1 MFKVFIK
8 LDWIKWL
15 GGSLMV
21 GAMCGCLSSKSQV
34 SQTKVAFE
42 TIDSNVPSDPHIE
55 GIVQG
60 NKDRLGKE
68 MTEVIGVAAMVL
80 NNNSGR
86 VESVLG
92 NFVADLMF
100 TQSTQ
105 RFGSPVDL
113 ALINARG
120 GLRVPLS
127 KGEITVGDV
136 FELLPFDNDVWILKL
151 TGEETQMLFDHCAE
165 IKRMA
170 ISGGKYEIKETSAIN
185 IQIGGSEFDSTK
197 SYILAIP
204 DFLAKGGDGFEFL
217 PQAKVLAKLN
227 YLARDMIINHI
238 RKLNQ
243 ANVPIEARLDG
254 RVIEQP

>member
-1 MFKVFIK
+1 MIQSY
-8 LDWIKWL
+8 WIRWSTL
-15 GGSLMV
+15 CLMV
-21 GAMCGCLSSKSQV
+21 GALCGCLSSKSQV

-42 TIDSNVPSDPHIE
+42 TIDSSVPSDPHIE

-60 NKDRLGKE
+60 YKDQLDKE
-68 MTEVIGVAAMVL
+68 MTEVIGVTAMVL

-170 ISGGKYEIKETSAIN
+170 ISGGKYEIKEASAIN

>member
-1 MFKVFIK
+1 M
-8 LDWIKWL
+8 
-15 GGSLMV
+15 SLMV
-21 GAMCGCLSSKSQV
+21 GGVCGCLVPKPQV
-34 SQTKVAFE
+34 SQTKVEFE
-42 TIDSNVPSDPHIE
+42 TIDSRLPTDPNIE
-55 GIVQG
+55 RIVQG
-60 NKDRLGKE
+60 YKDQLDKE
-68 MTEVIGVAAMVL
+68 MTEVIGVAATDL

-92 NFVADLMF
+92 NFVADLML
-100 TQSTQ
+100 TQSIS
-105 RFGSPVDL
+105 RFGFPVDL

-136 FELLPFDNDVWILKL
+136 FELLPFDNDVWILEL
-151 TGEETQMLFDHCAE
+151 TGEETQKLFDHCAQ

-170 ISGGKYEIKETSAIN
+170 ISGGSYEIKENSAIN
-185 IQIGGSEFDSTK
+185 IQISGEEFDSTQ

-204 DFLAKGGDGFEFL
+204 DFLAKGGDQFEFL
-217 PQAKVLAKLN
+217 PQAKVLKKLN
-227 YLARDMIINHI
+227 YLARDMIIDHI

-243 ANVPIEARLDG
+243 SNVPIEARLDG

>member
-1 MFKVFIK
+1 MRNIMMHSY
-8 LDWIKWL
+8 WIRSL
-15 GGSLMV
+15 GLSLAL
-21 GAMCGCLSSKSQV
+21 GTLCGCLAPKSQM
-34 SQTKVAFE
+34 SQTQVEFE
-42 TIDSNVPSDPHIE
+42 TIDSSVPTDLHIE
-55 GIVQG
+55 RIIQG
-60 NKDRLGKE
+60 YKDQLDQE
-68 MTEVIGVAAMVL
+68 MTEVIGVAAKDL

-92 NFVADLMF
+92 NFVADLMLA
-100 TQSTQ
+100 QSIKS
-105 RFGSPVDL
+105 FGSAVDL

-151 TGEETQMLFDHCAE
+151 TGEETQMLFDHCAQ

-170 ISGGKYEIKETSAIN
+170 ISGGSYEINEASAIN
-185 IQIGGSEFDSTK
+185 IQIGGAEFDSMQ

-217 PQAKVLAKLN
+217 PQAKVVKKLN

-243 ANVPIEARLDG
+243 TNVPIEGRLDG
-254 RVIEQP
+254 RVIELP

>member
-1 MFKVFIK
+1 MI
-8 LDWIKWL
+8 
-15 GGSLMV
+15 
-21 GAMCGCLSSKSQV
+21 GALCGCLASKPQV
-34 SQTKVAFE
+34 SQTTVEFE
-42 TIDSNVPSDPHIE
+42 TVDSSVQADPDIE
-55 GIVQG
+55 RIVQG
-60 NKDRLGKE
+60 YKDQLDNE
-68 MTEVIGVAAMVL
+68 MTEVIGVAATDL

-92 NFVADLMF
+92 NFVADLMLA
-100 TQSTQ
+100 QSTK

-136 FELLPFDNDVWILKL
+136 FELLPFDNDVWILEL
-151 TGEETQMLFDHCAE
+151 TGKETQQLFDHCAQ

-170 ISGGKYEIKETSAIN
+170 ISGGSYEIKETSAIN
-185 IQIGGSEFDSTK
+185 IKIGGAEFDSTK

-204 DFLAKGGDGFEFL
+204 DFLAKGGDRFEFL
-217 PQAKVLAKLN
+217 PQAKVLTKLN
-227 YLARDMIINHI
+227 YLARDMIIDHI

-243 ANVPIEARLDG
+243 TNVPIKALLDG